1 MFNFANTHLLYLLI
15 LIPAIYGMFYLARLA
30 RKKKL
35 RIYGNINVLKPLMPE
50 SSPYKPYIK
59 IVLQLV
65 AVTALIIAL
74 ARPRAGEKEEIENTR
89 GIEVMIAFDVSR
101 SMLASSNDDP
111 SGINRLNRAKHILG
125 RLVDKLDNDKVGLIV
140 FAGEAYTQLPMTT
153 DFVSAKM
160 YLNSLSTDMI
170 QTQGTT
176 IGDAIALS
184 MNGFSPDETISKA
197 IVLITDAEDHEGN
210 AVDMAREAAKKG
222 IQVDVIGVGST
233 KGNPIPL
240 DNRGTYL
247 KDNEGNVV
255 TTALNADA
263 ATEIAQAGNGIFING
278 ASGSAIN
285 DLIDQLDQLEKGDIK
300 HIAYKASPEQFPIFG
315 WIALIFLVTDIF
327 ILDREIGW
335 LKKFNFFTKPETT
348 KR

>member
-1 MFNFANTHLLYLLI
+1 MFNFAYPHLLYLLI
-15 LIPAIYGMFYLARLA
+15 LVPIFFGMFYLARIA

-35 RIYGNINVLKPLMPE
+35 KIYGNPEVLKPLMPE
-50 SSPYKPYIK
+50 ASPYKPYIK
-59 IVLQLV
+59 ITLQLI
-65 AVTALIIAL
+65 ALTALIIAL
-74 ARPRAGEKEEIENTR
+74 ARPRAGEKEEVENTR

-111 SGINRLNRAKHILG
+111 AGINRLDRAKHILG

-160 YLNSLSTDMI
+160 YLNSLNTDMI

-176 IGDAIALS
+176 IGDAIALA
-184 MNGFSPDETISKA
+184 MNGFSPDESLSKA

-210 AVDMAREAAKKG
+210 AVEMAREAAKKG

-240 DNRGTYL
+240 DTHGTYL

-263 ATEIAQAGNGIFING
+263 AAEIANAGNGVFING
-278 ASGSAIN
+278 ASGSAIK
-285 DLIDQLDQLEKGDIK
+285 DLTEQLDKLEKGDIK
-300 HIAYKASPEQFPIFG
+300 HVAYKASAEQFPIFS
-315 WIALIFLVTDIF
+315 WIALIFLIVDIF

-335 LKKFNFFTKPETT
+335 LKKFNFFTKSEST
-348 KR
+348 KK

>member
-1 MFNFANTHLLYLLI
+1 MFNFANTQLLYLLI
-15 LIPAIYGMFYLARLA
+15 LIPAVYGMFYLARLA
-30 RKKKL
+30 RRKKL

-50 SSPYKPYIK
+50 CSPYKPYIK
-59 IVLQLV
+59 ITLQLV
-65 AVTALIIAL
+65 ALTALIIAL

-160 YLNSLSTDMI
+160 YLNSLNTDMI

-176 IGDAIALS
+176 IGDAIALA
-184 MNGFSPDETISKA
+184 MNGFSPDETLSKA

-210 AVDMAREAAKKG
+210 AVEMAREAAKKG

-263 ATEIAQAGNGIFING
+263 ANEIAQAGNGIFING
-278 ASGSAIN
+278 ASGSAIS
-285 DLIDQLDQLEKGDIK
+285 DLTDQLDQLEKGDIK
-300 HIAYKASPEQFPIFG
+300 HIAYKASAEQFPVFG